1 MSNADSQIISM
12 QSTLKHVETK
22 IAELGHGPH
31 TPSQAEEVKRLLAS
45 KNTIKAKL
53 NSIVR
58 NPPQKIMLTQY
69 PTNKIITQQISRP
82 QQQLIINRTPSGI
95 NNPVRVQLGNP
106 TPLNNFTPPSNKL
119 ITKKRLEDLVK
130 EIDPNLQLEEELEE
144 QLIKVMEDFVDEA
157 VSSGC
162 SLAQH
167 RKSNTLEVKDLKL
180 HLERQHNIY
189 VPGFGGDDSKQKQKF
204 SATEAHKQ
212 RMALLRKAN
221 KK

>member
-1 MSNADSQIISM
+1 MSDSQIVSM
-12 QSTLKHVETK
+12 QSTLKHVESK
-22 IAELGHGPH
+22 INELGRGPH

-45 KNTIKAKL
+45 KSTIKAKL
-53 NSIVR
+53 SSIIR
-58 NPPQKIMLTQY
+58 NPQQKVMLTQY
-69 PTNKIITQQISRP
+69 PTNKVITPHINRP
-82 QQQLIINRTPSGI
+82 QQQLIINRTTTGI
-95 NNPVRVQLGNP
+95 SNPVRVQLGNP
-106 TPLNNFTPPSNKL
+106 PLNNFTPPSNKL
-119 ITKKRLEDLVK
+119 ISKKRLEDLVK

-204 SATEAHKQ
+204 QSTEAHKQ
-212 RMALLRKAN
+212 RMALIRKAN